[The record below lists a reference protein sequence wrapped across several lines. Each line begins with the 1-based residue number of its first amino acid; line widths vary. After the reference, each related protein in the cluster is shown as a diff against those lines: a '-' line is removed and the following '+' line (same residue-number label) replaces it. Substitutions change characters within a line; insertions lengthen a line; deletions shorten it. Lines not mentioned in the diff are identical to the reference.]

1 MFLSVLVTDDGL
13 FVILSFIAGWGA
25 EVVDELTRRLVVH
38 LTQMVLADG
47 HNRHATDHHEDA
59 KSDTTINPTLYDEVV
74 VNGGLRRQSSIL
86 LFCCRS
92 SSLVQFLTMLLSSLI
107 DDSEWPLCC

>member
-1 MFLSVLVTDDGL
+1 MMAFKIFKKIVLNVAHVLELSVLVTDDGL
-13 FVILSFIAGWGA
+13 FVILSFIAGWSA

-59 KSDTTINPTLYDEVV
+59 FIRTKKKI
-74 VNGGLRRQSSIL
+74 
-86 LFCCRS
+86 
-92 SSLVQFLTMLLSSLI
+92 
-107 DDSEWPLCC
+107 